1 MRILASFLFIT
12 AISFAQTMTEF
23 GAVAAGSAVGGA
35 SGKSVSN
42 GINAIFGKVDQ
53 QTARAAKETK
63 REKEEPQ
70 VEALKVAP
78 GAPVADPGGVPL
90 PPAPPAKRS
99 APAPV
104 PVAQYVPPSEIARI
118 SSWAD
123 VAPTLPPPAVMSPD
137 DLRSVSTGMTR
148 ADVLRFGAPSSKITM
163 FEDGHVVEQYSYH
176 QNGQKFGGLK
186 LTDGV
191 VSSVQ

>member
-1 MRILASFLFIT
+1 MRLLASFLFIT

-23 GAVAAGSAVGGA
+23 GAVAAGSAVGGV

-63 REKEEPQ
+63 REKEPQ

-90 PPAPPAKRS
+90 PPAPPVKRS

-123 VAPTLPPPAVMSPD
+123 VAPTLPPPAVMSPE

-148 ADVLRFGAPSSKITM
+148 ADVLRLGVPSSKITM